1 MTQVYRNSD
10 PWTSQQGPHNAQKLE
25 TLVLRAITS
34 SPCGLTAGEVGD
46 AYPDYDGLWKRMSVL
61 EKKQLIMRN
70 GTRFYNK
77 TGRHQTVWILS
88 DKQLQLL

>member
-1 MTQVYRNSD
+1 MYRNSD
-10 PWTSQQGPHNAQKLE
+10 PWTSQQGPHNVLKLE
-25 TLVLRAITS
+25 TLVLNAIAA
-34 SPCGLTAGEVGD
+34 SPHGLTAGEVGD
-46 AYPDYDGLWKRMSVL
+46 ATPGYDGLWKRMSVL

-88 DKQLQLL
+88 DKQLPLL